1 MKNKPYLTF
10 NFIMQESITIKE
22 AAQLLGVSPLT
33 LRNWD
38 NDGKLVAY
46 RNPIN
51 NYRVYKISQI
61 EKFIDDLE
69 NSRRG
74 RHFRIKIVRAT

>member
-1 MKNKPYLTF
+1 
-10 NFIMQESITIKE
+10 MQESITIKE

-61 EKFIDDLE
+61 EKFIDDFE

-74 RHFRIKIVRAT
+74 RHFRVKIIRET

>member
-1 MKNKPYLTF
+1 ME
-10 NFIMQESITIKE
+10 ESLTIKE
-22 AAQLLGVSPLT
+22 AAKLLGVSPLT

-61 EKFIDDLE
+61 EKLINE
-69 NSRRG
+69 MEHERRG
-74 RHFRIKIVRAT
+74 KNFRIKVVSIKEK

>member
-1 MKNKPYLTF
+1 
-10 NFIMQESITIKE
+10 MQESITIKE